1 MSATFAAFL
10 GDLKPSYYL
19 SQVPWFSPFY
29 RTFFYA
35 LCCLRGKHLAS
46 QDFSLSA
53 LGLWASALLFL
64 WLGTG

>member
-35 LCCLRGKHLAS
+35 LCCLRGKHLAF
-46 QDFSLSA
+46 QDF
-53 LGLWASALLFL
+53 
-64 WLGTG
+64 